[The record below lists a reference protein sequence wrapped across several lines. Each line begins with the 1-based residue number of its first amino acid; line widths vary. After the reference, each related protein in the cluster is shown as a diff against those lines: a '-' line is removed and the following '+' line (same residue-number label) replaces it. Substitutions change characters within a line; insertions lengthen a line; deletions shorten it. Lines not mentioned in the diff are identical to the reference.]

1 MLEEILKQASKIDPG
16 ATLEAAHH
24 SFQWFIIKFTFW
36 FFTILISL
44 ALFLEYMERKKN
56 ASPDN

>member
-1 MLEEILKQASKIDPG
+1 MLEEIVKQTSEIDVSV
-16 ATLEAAHH
+16 ALESAHH

-36 FFTILISL
+36 LFTILISL

-56 ASPDN
+56 DQHN

>member
-1 MLEEILKQASKIDPG
+1 MLEEILKQASEIDPG

-44 ALFLEYMERKKN
+44 AVFLEYKERKNN

>member
-1 MLEEILKQASKIDPG
+1 MLEEILKQASEIDPG

-44 ALFLEYMERKKN
+44 VVFLEYKERKKN
-56 ASPDN
+56 VSPDN

>member
-1 MLEEILKQASKIDPG
+1 MLEEILKQASEIDPG